1 MANYG
6 YDKNV
11 DYQKLINQDVQAQDW
26 RSAAIHEAQRNEKIR
41 GEGAAEY
48 QTTNHYADY
57 LPRTDQINSGMDR
70 LANPQAWDYD
80 YRQDPAWQ
88 AYRKEYLREA
98 DRGTRDTMANA
109 AALTGGIPS
118 TAAVGAA
125 QQAGNYYRA
134 QLADKIPELMQ
145 NDYSRYLQGREA
157 DRADLSLL
165 SSIEAQRAA
174 DSLGLQQFSW
184 QKEGDLW
191 QRNYTE
197 QQAAIAAAMNRWAT
211 LGYAD
216 QGVADVLGVPVGTST
231 QDAKYQQAQL
241 DYQRW
246 QQQQAER
253 GDAYDR
259 AMAWIQ
265 MGLVPD
271 DATLAAAGLNRAQ
284 AQQAAARYQQ
294 QLAARYSGGS
304 SGGSSGSRSSRSS
317 RSSSGGSG
325 GGDGDDS
332 DKDSAAA
339 SEANRQ
345 AYTSAKTGILFAAQT
360 GNVNYAI
367 DALDR
372 YADMMTPEQA
382 AELMD
387 MLDRL
392 FPNGRV
398 RGSGSSSGSNGI
410 SGSGGGIKGGGTS
423 RDVWVNMGQ

>member
-11 DYQKLINQDVQAQDW
+11 NYQELINQDVQAQDW

-48 QTTNHYADY
+48 QTTSHYADY

-70 LANPQAWDYD
+70 LANPQAWNYN

-109 AALTGGIPS
+109 AAMTGGIPS

-165 SSIEAQRAA
+165 SSIEAQRAG
-174 DSLGLQQFSW
+174 DSLGLQQFAW

-231 QDAKYQQAQL
+231 QDAKYQQ
-241 DYQRW
+241 W
-246 QQQQAER
+246 TMQQTER

-271 DATLAAAGLNRAQ
+271 EATLTAAGINPAQ

-294 QLAARYSGGS
+294 QLAARYAGS
-304 SGGSSGSRSSRSS
+304 SGGSRSTGSRSSYSG
-317 RSSSGGSG
+317 SGGSG
-325 GGDGDDS
+325 RDGNGA
-332 DKDSAAA
+332 DSAAA
-339 SEANRQ
+339 AEANQQ

-372 YADMMTPEQA
+372 YADMMTPAQA

-398 RGSGSSSGSNGI
+398 RGSGSSSGSNGS